1 MNDTVLVLSVVSAI
15 SAGTPVLFAAL
26 GEIVTERS
34 GVMNLGV
41 DGMMLIGAVTGFWV
55 GVETE
60 SAVLALLA
68 GGLAGTLFSLV
79 HAVLAISLRVNQ
91 VISGLALVIV
101 GGGLSAFWGNIGGT
115 AYDNSADQA

>member
-26 GEIVTERS
+26 GEIMTERS

-68 GGLAGTLFSLV
+68 GGLAGTLLSLI
-79 HAVLAISLRVNQ
+79 HASRVTISCEP
-91 VISGLALVIV
+91 
-101 GGGLSAFWGNIGGT
+101 
-115 AYDNSADQA
+115 